1 MNKLRI
7 LLADDHA
14 MIREGLKMMI
24 NAQTDMECIG
34 EADNGRAA
42 LQLAREHNPDIAVM
56 DISMP
61 ELSGVQA
68 TEQLKLTH
76 PHIKVLALTRHKDE
90 AHLQQLLRAG
100 ANGYV
105 LKQSAASELI
115 HAIRALASGHSYL
128 DPAITGNIVSD
139 YVGKRARQAAPTNVS
154 PSERETEVL
163 RYVAWGYSN
172 KDIAQT
178 LGISVKT
185 VETHKANGML
195 KLGLRSRIEV
205 VRFALLQG
213 WLQEAE

>member
-24 NAQTDMECIG
+24 NVQADMECIG

-42 LQLAREHNPDIAVM
+42 LQLARDRDPDIVVM

-68 TEQLKLTH
+68 TEQLKQTH
-76 PHIKVLALTRHKDE
+76 PHIKVLVLTRHKDD

-100 ANGYV
+100 ATGYV

-115 HAIRALASGHSYL
+115 HAIRALASGHNYL
-128 DPAITGNIVSD
+128 DPAITENIVSD
-139 YVGKRARQAAPTNVS
+139 YVGKRARQAAPANIS
-154 PSERETEVL
+154 LSDRETEVL